1 MSIAYLNGIY
11 LPLAEARISPL
22 DRGFLFGDG
31 VYEVIPCHHGRM
43 VGFSLHIERLHS
55 GLNALKIQLGWSIGQ
70 WREVCEQ
77 LLTRNPGDH
86 LAIYLQVSR
95 GADQSRGHAYPA
107 DIEPTRFGFTMEIAA
122 PPLPDPA
129 LAVTYSAI
137 TAPDLRWKRCHIKS
151 TSLLGNVM
159 HFNEGLQGGNTETI
173 LYNSAGELT
182 EASACNV
189 YAIKNGTVATPP
201 LSEQILAGVTR
212 TLLLRILNR
221 DGAIAFA
228 ERPVTLAELRDADEV
243 WLSSSTKELAP
254 VTEVDG
260 EPVGNGQVGE
270 VWRRAQGLFSQHR
283 HDHG

>member
-31 VYEVIPCHHGRM
+31 VYEVIPCHLGRM
-43 VGFSLHIERLHS
+43 VGFSLHIERLRS
-55 GLNALKIQLGWSIGQ
+55 GLNALNIQLGWSIGQ

-77 LLTRNPGDH
+77 LLTRNHGDH
-86 LAIYLQVSR
+86 LSIYLQVSR
-95 GADQSRGHAYPA
+95 GAAQSRGHAYPV
-107 DIEPTRFGFTMEIAA
+107 DIEPTCFGFTMEIAP

-129 LAVTYSAI
+129 QAVTYSAI

-159 HFNEGLQGGNTETI
+159 HFNEGFQGGNTETI
-173 LYNSAGELT
+173 LYNTAGELT

-189 YAIKNGTVATPP
+189 YVIKNGAVATPP

-212 TLLLRILNR
+212 TLLLRILDR

-228 ERPVTLAELRDADEV
+228 ERPVTMEELRGADEV
-243 WLSSSTKELAP
+243 WLTSSTKELAP
-254 VTEVDG
+254 VTEVDS

-270 VWRRAQGLFSQHR
+270 VWQRAQGLFSQHR
-283 HDHG
+283 HEHG